1 MNPVKMILPFI
12 LGMLIASSNELAAVF
27 EVNFGS
33 QSAVYVLEESVI
45 VQFHTCLCTSNSQEC
60 KYTKDG
66 TSVESRQML
75 NTSLL
80 QYSNSFFCYFKL
92 QSELSCER
100 LKNYFLTKECSSLK
114 ETPCTVT
121 ALSAYGSSCPENM
134 ALLKFSGP
142 LNFRIPVVTAELL
155 KLFRCVRLCADNET
169 LQESTTSTTSISTV
183 IRSATATEATYQE
196 IVVAIYVCT
205 TLIVVGLLVCSIVLM
220 IVWKKSVARW
230 LPGRAVCSLH
240 CRPGFSMVRSSCPA
254 RSHPTSPCRRFG
266 AGSGVPSPQK
276 RVSFTSILTDRRS
289 QPPVPKE
296 DLIPGNKQRN
306 RLEEIKSNFN
316 GDSARHNASTNQT
329 HSEHEYLELID
340 YNYPVEEDQR
350 RTQASAQ
357 HVDNIDETA
366 ISKDNIP
373 EKDTAQNASFSDT
386 IQNNKD
392 QNNSID
398 VDKINETFVKVFA
411 ESDTSLQK
419 TTTA

>member
-134 ALLKFSGP
+134 AL
-142 LNFRIPVVTAELL
+142 
-155 KLFRCVRLCADNET
+155 
-169 LQESTTSTTSISTV
+169 
-183 IRSATATEATYQE
+183 
-196 IVVAIYVCT
+196 
-205 TLIVVGLLVCSIVLM
+205 
-220 IVWKKSVARW
+220 
-230 LPGRAVCSLH
+230 
-240 CRPGFSMVRSSCPA
+240 
-254 RSHPTSPCRRFG
+254 
-266 AGSGVPSPQK
+266 
-276 RVSFTSILTDRRS
+276 S